1 MKARKQT
8 QGGKLEGLAIG
19 EARGKLESYRNM
31 IVSGLLTLEQVIAS
45 GQLSNEEIANLTRT

>member
-8 QGGKLEGLAIG
+8 QEGKLEGLAIG
-19 EARGKLESYRNM
+19 EARGKLESYQNM